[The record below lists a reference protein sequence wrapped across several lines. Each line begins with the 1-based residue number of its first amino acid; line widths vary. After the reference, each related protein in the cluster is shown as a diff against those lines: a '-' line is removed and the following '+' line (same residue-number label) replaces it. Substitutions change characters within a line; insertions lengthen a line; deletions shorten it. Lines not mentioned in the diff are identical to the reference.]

1 MLVSEL
7 ARVIGPALTGA
18 LEKRGFSTL
27 TPVQQSILDPA
38 LAGRDLRISSK
49 TGSGKTVAIGLVLR
63 DVVQA
68 RPAAPHAL
76 VITPTRELAKQV
88 AEELAW
94 LYEPLGATVA
104 SLTGG
109 ASFRAERRALDDKPG
124 IVVGTPGRL
133 LDYLNR
139 RTLDA
144 SQVGAVVLD
153 EADRMLDL
161 GFREDIEAIFAF
173 LPMEHQTHLM
183 SATFSREVQN
193 LADRLQR
200 EPARVEGTPLGAANE
215 DISHVIHVVAPGQ
228 RVDAIVN
235 LLLATPGT
243 QTVIFAKT
251 RADVSDLHGALR
263 DAGFVIGML
272 SGEMDQPERNRA
284 LADFRRGHVDALV
297 ATDVAARGIDVQDI
311 GRVIHAEPP
320 NDVDAYTHRS
330 GRTGRAGRKGTS
342 SVLATPASLSKTER
356 LLARAKVSYEIQPIP
371 TPDQIREVRDER
383 VIERLTTEPD
393 PDPGIR
399 ALEEPDE
406 HQMALAERILSMESA
421 KLAIARLLVRARAGG
436 PVRPRE
442 VAQIVVPPKRPRHE
456 PRELAPRD
464 RVGARGDE
472 AGGYVL
478 FRISWGQAH
487 GADARRL
494 LAMACRRGGIES
506 RDIGAIRVARTYS
519 TIEVSNAAAA
529 SFEASTREPDP
540 RDPRAAIR
548 RAPEDRPAPSPEPK
562 AAPAPERPR
571 GPGRPPPRGDAPG
584 GRPPL
589 RTDDAPPRAY
599 APGRPP
605 RADDAPPRAYPPAR
619 QPRAD
624 APNRPPPRADA
635 PPRGDAPVRPPRADA
650 PGRPPRADAP
660 GSKPQSLGDARPKRP
675 HAPRADGA
683 EHPDFGSRKGPKPR
697 VRRP

>member
-1 MLVSEL
+1 VLVSEL

-436 PVRPRE
+436 PVRPARGRADRRPAEAPAARAARARPPRSRRRARRRGWRLRPVPHLLGPGPRRRRATPAGHGLPPRRHRE
-442 VAQIVVPPKRPRHE
+442 PRHRRHPRRAHLLHHRGLERRRGELRSLHPRARPARPARSDPPRPRRP
-456 PRELAPRD
+456 PRPLA
-464 RVGARGDE
+464 GAQGCACTGAPARPGSAPASRRC
-472 AGGYVL
+472 AGG
-478 FRISWGQAH
+478 Q
-487 GADARRL
+487 
-494 LAMACRRGGIES
+494 
-506 RDIGAIRVARTYS
+506 
-519 TIEVSNAAAA
+519 AAAA
-529 SFEASTREPDP
+529 R
-540 RDPRAAIR
+540 RRRAASRVRAGQAAARRSSESAPAARRCAASWR
-548 RAPEDRPAPSPEPK
+548 RAGE
-562 AAPAPERPR
+562 AAAR
-571 GPGRPPPRGDAPG
+571 GRAGEAAARGRAGEAAARG
-584 GRPPL
+584 
-589 RTDDAPPRAY
+589 RT
-599 APGRPP
+599 G
-605 RADDAPPRAYPPAR
+605 
-619 QPRAD
+619 
-624 APNRPPPRADA
+624 
-635 PPRGDAPVRPPRADA
+635 
-650 PGRPPRADAP
+650 
-660 GSKPQSLGDARPKRP
+660 
-675 HAPRADGA
+675 
-683 EHPDFGSRKGPKPR
+683 
-697 VRRP
+697 